1 MRFVRITCQFVYSHL
16 PSRSQPSVQLNECSS
31 YPNSKMAMYDAKKRS
46 EYKFRLLLSIILF
59 VIIIFALSYKGGD
72 GPAATELTLIGFAFC
87 FGSFGHS
94 AWALR
99 QIKKTQERPD
109 K

>member
-1 MRFVRITCQFVYSHL
+1 MRITCQFVNTHL
-16 PSRSQPSVQLNECSS
+16 PSGSRPSARINECSS
-31 YPNSKMAMYDAKKRS
+31 YQNSKMAMYDAKKRS
-46 EYKFRLLLSIILF
+46 EYKFRLIFSIILF
-59 VIIIFALSYKGGD
+59 VIIIFALSYKGGN